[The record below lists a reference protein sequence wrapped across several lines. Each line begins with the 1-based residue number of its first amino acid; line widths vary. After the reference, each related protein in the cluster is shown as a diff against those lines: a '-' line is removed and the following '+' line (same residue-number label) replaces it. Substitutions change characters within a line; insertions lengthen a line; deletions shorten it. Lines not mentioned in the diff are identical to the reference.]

1 MTLPGS
7 PEQLQELEDAAQQVR
22 LCADAD
28 NVNALVNRLRHAFDG
43 SQNADVY
50 CALSHL
56 IAMLALSEEHGY
68 TIPIIT
74 ILAMQSRQRHENDP
88 PLPTSH

>member
-22 LCADAD
+22 QCADAD
-28 NVNALVNRLRHAFDG
+28 NVNALVNKLRHAFDG

-56 IAMLALSEEHGY
+56 ISMLALSEDHGY

-74 ILAMQSRQRHENDP
+74 LLAMQSRQRYHERP
-88 PLPTSH
+88 PPTEH